1 MVAELIRANRLLTRQ
16 LVRYYHAVADQLG
29 LPVTDLTCLS
39 VLRDRRR
46 AHVGELAAELGL
58 TTGAMTRVIDRL
70 HRAGMVRRCP
80 DPEDGRRVYVELLP
94 EAETTIAGLFAGH
107 AAHIA
112 EVTAEL
118 SEPELALLLRYTQ
131 DRAEVSRAEA
141 DRLRRVGKAHAT
153 RRSARVT

>member
-107 AAHIA
+107 AGAGPAAALHA
-112 EVTAEL
+112 GPRRGVTGRGGPAAPGGEGARD
-118 SEPELALLLRYTQ
+118 PPFGPC
-131 DRAEVSRAEA
+131 D
-141 DRLRRVGKAHAT
+141 LRRSGDGRCVLT
-153 RRSARVT
+153 